1 MSQTPKHFRILPIFI
16 FLAALTLSVKVNNVF
31 DMLKNPEVLQFS
43 ISQQAAFAE
52 DTPAPETQ
60 KLAQV
65 LDNNG
70 GQTPAQPANTASNNT
85 GFSQSEILILQEL
98 AERREALDLRAKEI
112 DRKAIQLKVAEE
124 EIDKKI
130 KQLQEYE
137 QKLKDLM
144 IEYNEEEK
152 EKITALARLYT
163 TMKPKDAARIFNTL
177 EMSILIPL
185 LKEMKP
191 SSSSAILSQMDS
203 ERAKAVTTE
212 LIGHNY

>member
-70 GQTPAQPANTASNNT
+70 G
-85 GFSQSEILILQEL
+85 
-98 AERREALDLRAKEI
+98 
-112 DRKAIQLKVAEE
+112 
-124 EIDKKI
+124 
-130 KQLQEYE
+130 
-137 QKLKDLM
+137 
-144 IEYNEEEK
+144 
-152 EKITALARLYT
+152 
-163 TMKPKDAARIFNTL
+163 
-177 EMSILIPL
+177 
-185 LKEMKP
+185 
-191 SSSSAILSQMDS
+191 
-203 ERAKAVTTE
+203 
-212 LIGHNY
+212 